1 MAVKCPDCGRQFD
14 ITLFEFN
21 KEVICPCG
29 RRITLEHREEL
40 AGYPGLKELEE
51 EIFREADKKE
61 RTRDWER
68 MERIRREADRITIQI
83 LYSDLPRVDVEIAI
97 RAFRKR
103 VLESFPGKR
112 ELFDGI
118 YLSRFRRLWS
128 QFRNSDKVL
137 LEEEDF

>member
-1 MAVKCPDCGRQFD
+1 MAVICPDCGRQFD
-14 ITLFEFN
+14 ITLFEFGN
-21 KEVICPCG
+21 EVICPCG
-29 RRITLEHREEL
+29 RKITPEHRDDLIE
-40 AGYPGLKELEE
+40 YPGLKELEE
-51 EIFREADKKE
+51 EIFREAKKKE

-68 MERIRREADRITIQI
+68 MQMIRREADRITIQI

-97 RAFRKR
+97 RSFRKR

-118 YLSRFRRLWS
+118 YLSRFRRLWD
-128 QFRNSDKVL
+128 QFRSSGEVL

>member
-1 MAVKCPDCGRQFD
+1 MAVKCPGCGRQFD
-14 ITLFEFN
+14 ITLFEFGN
-21 KEVICPCG
+21 EVICPCG
-29 RRITLEHREEL
+29 RKIALEHREDL
-40 AGYPGLKELEE
+40 VKYPGLNELEE
-51 EIFREADKKE
+51 EIFREADRKKLA
-61 RTRDWER
+61 RDYER

-128 QFRNSDKVL
+128 QFRNSDEVL